1 MVVWN
6 VQVGS
11 KIAHVR
17 FEAPITFAQ
26 FHPRNSNVCVVSSHL
41 SDAVE
46 LNVETLTL
54 TVIPI
59 SQNPSSTPFSTSSP
73 SPMPPMS
80 DATVTSNS
88 SSDLASNPS
97 DQMPALPTASTA
109 NAAPTSSASTGAV
122 PVSTTSKLEDKIH
135 VVDVQLVKEC
145 LFSPIAVYCPEGEEL
160 FVGDSRGI
168 VSVVDVSSKRLKHHF
183 KVASGTAGVK
193 GLVVSNGKKWLLVNS
208 SDRYIRIFS
217 LPKCELHK
225 ELHDA
230 VNRQQWKTMMFS
242 PDSEHVLAGASHRHE
257 HKLYFFSVFS
267 GRMFK
272 NLEGPKEG
280 ILDMIWHPTQPILVT
295 VSTTGTMYVWGAH
308 IDESWSAYTPG
319 FHELEQNE
327 EYIEREDEFDILDD
341 AEIPRG
347 NNGGNNSSNGM
358 AEQGATAPPPRKKK
372 KLTDTDENEDVDVVT
387 IERAIEDDQAN
398 DSEEPELIGLHT
410 NVIPDKYL
418 VVPPSSTTFSSTS

>member
-1 MVVWN
+1 MVIWN
-6 VQVGS
+6 VQAGS

-54 TVIPI
+54 TPIPI
-59 SQNPSSTPFSTSSP
+59 SLHFVPTPSSTSSP
-73 SPMPPMS
+73 SPTPSVPDSSVASLSLSDPTSMS
-80 DATVTSNS
+80 T
-88 SSDLASNPS
+88 
-97 DQMPALPTASTA
+97 DQTTASSTGA
-109 NAAPTSSASTGAV
+109 MSTSVPTSASPGAV
-122 PVSTTSKLEDKIH
+122 PVPVSAKPEDKMR

-145 LFSPIAVYCPEGEEL
+145 LLSPIAVYGPDGAEL

-168 VSVVDVSSKRLKHHF
+168 VSVVDVSTKRLKCHF

-193 GLVVSNGKKWLLVNS
+193 GLVVSTGKKWLLVNS

-242 PDSEHVLAGASHRHE
+242 PDGEHVLAGASHRHE

-280 ILDMIWHPTQPILVT
+280 ILDMIWHPVQPILVT

-327 EYIEREDEFDILDD
+327 EYIEREDEFDIQDD
-341 AEIPRG
+341 GETLGNGSYLII
-347 NNGGNNSSNGM
+347 NNGTT
-358 AEQGATAPPPRKKK
+358 ATPPPTKKRKI
-372 KLTDTDENEDVDVVT
+372 TDTDENEILDIVT

-398 DSEEPELIGLHT
+398 DNEEPELVGLHS

-418 VVPPSSTTFSSTS
+418 IVTPPPTTVSSTSS